1 MKTEKLFDKLF
12 HPKADGHISKP
23 ETIAF
28 AESYHK
34 QKVESINNRTM
45 KLTGKAKIEFE
56 KWLINSH
63 DTSHNKNV
71 LNGKIGQ
78 SFSECFYKLTES
90 MQYGVYVDF
99 FISEEIFITIHNE
112 IDCVGITISGG
123 HHRFDLKRY
132 DEARTEAIK
141 KANEIYNL
149 S

>member
-1 MKTEKLFDKLF
+1 
-12 HPKADGHISKP
+12 
-23 ETIAF
+23 
-28 AESYHK
+28 
-34 QKVESINNRTM
+34 M

-56 KWLINSH
+56 KWLIDSH

-90 MQYGVYVDF
+90 MQYGVLIDF
-99 FISEEIFITIHNE
+99 FDS
-112 IDCVGITISGG
+112 VGIIIDTQP
-123 HHRFDLKRY
+123 FMDY
-132 DEARTEAIK
+132 DEHVYTNIINWSAIVIVLNKEPKEGNYIHDIKTRQEARTEAIK